1 MQMGMEMEIGMQRGM
16 KLEIGM
22 EMGIEIKNK
31 KINKQ

>member
-31 KINKQ
+31 KINK